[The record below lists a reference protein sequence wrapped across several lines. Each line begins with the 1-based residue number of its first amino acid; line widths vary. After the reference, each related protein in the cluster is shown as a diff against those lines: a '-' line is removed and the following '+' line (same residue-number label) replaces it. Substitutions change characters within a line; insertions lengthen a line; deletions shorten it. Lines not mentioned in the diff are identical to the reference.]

1 MAEGR
6 DEVDADE
13 SSHLFLTPA
22 FWRRM
27 DPTWPTTA
35 LPSRSSSPGPAD
47 LPAFTAAVQQH
58 FSNQVYIN
66 TTEFAEEGNAGI
78 LGVAAIAL
86 ETAALLA
93 FATLLALAGL
103 LLVGQA
109 LGRQV
114 VLESTEYPTL
124 RALGMTRSQL
134 VGTAVVRT
142 ALVGTAAAAL
152 AMAVAVA
159 LSPLTPIGVG
169 RRAELDPGVVADWP
183 VLTAGCVAIVV
194 LVAVGAALPAW
205 RGPRAPRVTPWG

>member
-1 MAEGR
+1 M
-6 DEVDADE
+6 
-13 SSHLFLTPA
+13 
-22 FWRRM
+22 RR
-27 DPTWPTTA
+27 
-35 LPSRSSSPGPAD
+35 
-47 LPAFTAAVQQH
+47 
-58 FSNQVYIN
+58 
-66 TTEFAEEGNAGI
+66 
-78 LGVAAIAL
+78 AIAL

-159 LSPLTPIGVG
+159 LSPLTPIGVA
-169 RRAELDPGVVADWP
+169 RRAELTREWWP
-183 VLTAGCVAIVV
+183 TG
-194 LVAVGAALPAW
+194 
-205 RGPRAPRVTPWG
+205 RS